1 MSRMKLAHWVVLLVA
16 GLLGQVPVLVTATT
30 ASVASGAAAAL
41 IVAVGAA
48 VLTALLVRRAL
59 DPLETLLSSS
69 RTVASTAEQ
78 MSASTNQ
85 IARGAESQS
94 SATEETSSTMVEM
107 AAQIQQL
114 ARNAD
119 DLATTCDRI
128 YASIQETSSTLGE
141 TAHNA
146 EALLSAAD
154 KTSSTLVE
162 MAKHVEAT
170 AGRVRQ
176 LDELSKA
183 SANDARSDVDRLQK
197 SLRSIGVRAQDI
209 VKVLRVIQEIADQSN
224 LLALNAAIEAARAG
238 DAGRGFGVVADEVRR
253 LAERSVRA
261 TQEIASVLDTVQTD
275 STNAVSLSEQV
286 LSGIVASI
294 EKTSHLVGEAAQATE
309 SQATGTRQMLRT
321 AEGMAKLSREIAS
334 SARENARTV
343 SGIAAASAGMTRLTK
358 QMTDATTEQRRGG
371 EMIVKAVEAIALVS
385 RQNLS
390 AVAQMS
396 EGVQHLASHA
406 ERLRA
411 QVQSLGH

>member
-1 MSRMKLAHWVVLLVA
+1 MKVAHWIVLVA
-16 GLLGQVPVLVTATT
+16 LGLLGQVPVIVTSRAESTL
-30 ASVASGAAAAL
+30 AG
-41 IVAVGAA
+41 
-48 VLTALLVRRAL
+48 VLAALLVALAASLLTARFARRAL

-69 RTVASTAEQ
+69 RTVAATAEQ

-94 SATEETSSTMVEM
+94 SATEETSTTMVEM

-114 ARNAD
+114 AKNAE
-119 DLATTCDRI
+119 DLAGTCDRI
-128 YASIQETSSTLGE
+128 YSSIQETSSTLGE

-146 EALLSAAD
+146 ETLLAAAER
-154 KTSSTLVE
+154 TSSTLVE
-162 MAKHVEAT
+162 MSKHVEAT
-170 AGRVRQ
+170 AGRVRL
-176 LDELSKA
+176 LDEISKA
-183 SANDARSDVDRLQK
+183 SANEARTDVDRLQK

-209 VKVLRVIQEIADQSN
+209 VKVLKVIQEIADQSN

-261 TQEIASVLDTVQTD
+261 TQEIAGVLDTVQTD
-275 STNAVSLSEQV
+275 SANAVALSEQV
-286 LSGIVASI
+286 LTGIVASI
-294 EKTSHLVGEAAQATE
+294 DKTSHLVGEAAQATE
-309 SQATGTRQMLRT
+309 SQAGGTRQMLRT
-321 AEGMAKLSREIAS
+321 AEGMAKLSREIAA
-334 SARENARTV
+334 SARENARSV
-343 SGIAAASAGMTRLTK
+343 SDIASASSGMTRLTK
-358 QMTDATTEQRRGG
+358 QMNDATTEQRRGG

-406 ERLRA
+406 DRLRI
-411 QVQSLGH
+411 QVQSLGR